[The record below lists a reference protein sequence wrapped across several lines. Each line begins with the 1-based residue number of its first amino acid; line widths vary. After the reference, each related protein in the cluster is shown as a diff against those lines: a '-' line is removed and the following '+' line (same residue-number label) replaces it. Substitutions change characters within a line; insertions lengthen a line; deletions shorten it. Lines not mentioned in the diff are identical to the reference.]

1 MFRKGQTGLLVI
13 LLITPAL
20 LLPNNDNSVFST
32 TPNQNDSAPFNGS
45 PMPGNDALQMDSGG
59 YPVPSSPQFYPSES
73 TGSGTLNPVVVEQR
87 GYYSSGNISARTDT
101 SANTGTN
108 LLLDTDHNWVADQA
122 EASVWNLEKLYAVNG
137 SFDEGYAGTNV
148 YPNGSVQYYPLGW
161 DANSTDTATYSDD
174 VQLASYDS
182 TGRQYVTVESQGG
195 KVGQNA
201 FGHDAGTKVVWT
213 QNVTNIPYTENFLL
227 SFDYF
232 YLRGPIDGPTGTDP
246 VTGNC
251 SITVFINNQTVW
263 NMSLLLLSQRGVW
276 FSSGQI
282 PLTVVGAP
290 SSFTFAIGLVID
302 ESLVLDKRA
311 DYDGDPSHLADGIDN
326 AAYISAYLDNISLLK
341 TISPTPGE
349 VNLRFRTSAENVP
362 LSGSSGQYSASIVNA
377 SYWTATPVPVEVT
390 ANTSV
395 SFDYKA
401 RLLSHRF
408 TDSNWRTDISSYGIS
423 YTVGLGVSPELT
435 FYSYVGYLGDYE
447 DPQMIVRYPQD
458 WANITVSDPFLV
470 NLTAS
475 CTITPGGVVVPSSFL
490 DHLGW
495 WQFRMQSPNY
505 AKSIEI
511 QKYSLSTGWS
521 ADTTFRVGNLTRP
534 SIEIGT
540 ATEIPPA
547 LSNVNITWGLPNGTT
562 WFEEYAS
569 GGINGNINGSSK
581 TIDSSL
587 AGRWQI
593 EFLWSNGTEVAF
605 LNGSFAVY
613 HSSTLTPLDTMIET
627 DAGDVVT
634 GRVEF
639 VDAENGRYL
648 METAIIKGNWSG
660 AALTFSSNPTRRW
673 WEADFDTSIVGAGL
687 FTVEVNAT
695 LPYYDTA
702 TCQFWVLSTNMTR
715 LTSPN
720 APWTS
725 AIWEDTAVLTFH
737 YETYDASGSA
747 WVPVSNSSGSVR
759 ATANWTLGSWSVS
772 ETGVAGIYEM
782 LIYTSA
788 KPAASYLLNI
798 SFSKPAH
805 QSRQMAI
812 TLLVSPQVS
821 TLTIYNGSSARADI
835 EDNISLKFNYQ
846 DASGHDI
853 AGANLVVDTVSPSS
867 GLGISAIN
875 PVVGEPGN
883 YSVDIAVLGIGVY
896 TVRFLASM
904 GGYQPATSVFVLV
917 VNDVPTSL
925 TVTSGETAEIGL
937 TDSYLAT
944 YHFESYNGTP
954 ISGAQLSVIY
964 SGPSG
969 GLSWSPPS
977 DDGSGDYSVQF
988 SSTISGAYL
997 ITLAAARQYYQSD
1010 SVSFFLSVGEI
1021 TSHLD
1026 ILNGTADTVDYGQTY
1041 RLVLSYYNGTPIGLD
1056 GANVSILSITPS
1068 SGLSAGTVV
1077 DEGSGYYSV
1086 ALDPQVDDT
1095 FTLLF
1100 RANLTNHQTQFA
1112 TFTLVSNP
1120 VPTNLLVMNSTTSLQ
1135 VDSNFSFY
1143 LRYVTEG
1150 SLGVEGGHL
1159 EIIDPPSTVLFSSFE
1174 DLGNGYY
1181 RLHAFP
1187 TLTGSF
1193 QFTVTSSKTFYQTES
1208 TSVFLVV
1215 GDIPAH
1221 LEILNGTA
1229 GSVTYGSSFNLVLSF
1244 YNDSSYGLAGA
1255 ALSFASI
1262 SPSGLPASTFTDH
1275 GQGLYS
1281 VILEPLK
1288 SNTFYLLIKANL
1300 TNHEVRFASFTFVV
1314 EPVATVLKV
1323 MNTSTSI
1330 SVDRNYNLTFKYEDE
1345 YGDGVAGATIESI
1358 NTPEGVILSDVEDVG
1373 QGYYRVNI
1381 DPSRIGVFSFLFK
1394 ASMANHQTA
1403 SSSYILESTLI
1414 PTQLRFSGNIQSG
1427 TTTYGEEFDI
1437 SFFYERTDM
1446 SVNITSASVNVT
1458 AQHGDFRFLIVST
1471 GNGYVIRVFPFDVG
1485 IHALS
1490 IMVSKDNHAPVIET
1504 FTLTVQE
1511 IPTELTWFNSPEEIY
1526 FGHEHQFSFSYVFD
1540 ANQTGISDSNL
1551 VIAGSK
1557 SSWVSSETLTPGLYN
1572 ISITPD
1578 ELGTF
1583 TITFTFSGNG
1593 LETQRMVLVF
1603 TVISVE
1609 VEAQLSSSTFA
1620 TEGSQLTVVVDLVER
1635 GTDIPVTAADLRCR
1649 LDIPDSLWLTLRESS
1664 PGHYVGQLPIPII
1677 ETDSDI
1683 GILFYFSKTNY
1694 QLISAQSYSI
1704 HVQTDP
1710 LVKMAPALTM
1720 GGGSLAFLAIALVGL
1735 RVRKTRKQKRNL
1747 RAIAVKQRFDDVK
1760 NMIGLIVLHKKSG
1773 LPIYSKTLKG
1783 GFDETMVSAFI
1794 TAVSH
1799 FRSEFGMDEKHWDF
1813 QVVPI
1818 SDIISAVPTRNM
1830 ICAFITG
1837 SSPSREQQVKME
1849 AFARAAGAMFDESV
1863 ALAPTHE
1870 LEAHEE
1876 ELFTS
1881 LFMDLMDGELLT
1893 AYKMREAAR
1902 LPRSM
1907 SCLSSVVDRME
1918 NKEFTLDALARGMA
1932 MCGIEEGEA
1941 YLQVMDAIDNDIIQP
1956 ANGYIPT
1963 ES

>member
-1 MFRKGQTGLLVI
+1 MFSKGQSSLLVI
-13 LLITPAL
+13 LLVTPAL
-20 LLPNNDNSVFST
+20 LLPNSGNSVFIAASS
-32 TPNQNDSAPFNGS
+32 QNDSAPYNRG
-45 PMPGNDALQMDSGG
+45 PIPITDTKQMDSEG
-59 YPVPSSPQFYPSES
+59 YSEPTSPQFYPSGI
-73 TGSGTLNPVVVEQR
+73 TGSGTLDPVVVEQR

-101 SANTGTN
+101 GENTNST
-108 LLLDTDHNWVADQA
+108 LLIDTAHSWVASRADID
-122 EASVWNLEKLYAVNG
+122 VYNLTRLYAVNG
-137 SFDEGYAGTNV
+137 TFDGGIPGTNV
-148 YPNGSVQYYPLGW
+148 NPSGNVLAYPYGW
-161 DANSTDTATYSDD
+161 DSISNTTDTSTTQRSSYLQTGGHIVSVENEGKTLGTGGNMRFQHASGTSVLWYQRIENKPF
-174 VQLASYDS
+174 VQDYVLSL
-182 TGRQYVTVESQGG
+182 QY
-195 KVGQNA
+195 
-201 FGHDAGTKVVWT
+201 
-213 QNVTNIPYTENFLL
+213 L
-227 SFDYF
+227 
-232 YLRGPIDGPTGTDP
+232 YLRGPLDAGLSNSIALEARANGTLL
-246 VTGNC
+246 
-251 SITVFINNQTVW
+251 W
-263 NMSLLLLSQRGVW
+263 SLSLASVAAHDTW
-276 FSSGQI
+276 YSSGDIQI
-282 PLTVVGAP
+282 HLPSVGDAFN
-290 SSFTFAIGLVID
+290 FTIGLSINSTL
-302 ESLVLDKRA
+302 SLNPATYGILDA
-311 DYDGDPSHLADGIDN
+311 NYIT
-326 AAYISAYLDNISLLK
+326 AYFDNIVFKGAAAPEFASVDLKFNAVSLS
-341 TISPTPGE
+341 SPIE
-349 VNLRFRTSAENVP
+349 
-362 LSGSSGQYSASIVNA
+362 GSLGTGSASIEKAGYWSTA
-377 SYWTATPVPVEVT
+377 SISVGVT
-390 ANTSV
+390 SNVSV
-395 SFDYKA
+395 SFTYES
-401 RLLSHRF
+401 RLLCHRY
-408 TDSNWRTDISSYGIS
+408 SNSTWTTDISKQ
-423 YTVGLGVSPELT
+423 GVSYDVEYGKSPQLA
-435 FYSYVGYLGDYE
+435 FYTYVGYFGDYT
-447 DPQMIVRYPQD
+447 DPTINIRLPKD
-458 WANITVSDPFLV
+458 WANATILDPFLSDV
-470 NLTAS
+470 TSS
-475 CTITPGGVVVPSSFL
+475 CTISAGMISVPSVIL
-490 DHLGW
+490 DRLGW
-495 WQFRMQSPNY
+495 WLFEVESPNY

-511 QKYSLSTGWS
+511 QKYRSSTGWS
-521 ADTTFRVGNLTRP
+521 ADTSFRVGNLTRP

-540 ATEIPPA
+540 AAEIPPI
-547 LSNVNITWGLPNGTT
+547 LSNVNITWRLPNGTI
-562 WFEEYAS
+562 WFEESAS
-569 GGINGNINGSSK
+569 GGMDGIINGSSEI
-581 TIDSSL
+581 IDSSL
-587 AGRWQI
+587 AGQWQI
-593 EFLWSNGTEVAF
+593 EFLWSNGTEAAF

-613 HSSTLTPLDTMIET
+613 HSSALNPLDTMIET
-627 DAGDVVT
+627 DAGDVFT

-639 VDAENGRYL
+639 VDADNGRYL
-648 METAIIKGNWSG
+648 MEDAIIKGNWSG

-695 LPYYDTA
+695 LPYYDAA
-702 TCQFWVLSTNMTR
+702 TCQFSVLSTNVTR

-725 AIWEDTAVLTFH
+725 ATWKNTAVLTFH

-747 WVPVSNSSGSVR
+747 WVPVSNSSGNVK

-782 LIYTSA
+782 LIDTSA

-812 TLLVSPQVS
+812 TLLVSPQAS
-821 TLTIYNGSSARADI
+821 TLAIYNGSSARAEI
-835 EDNISLKFNYQ
+835 EDSISLKFNYQ

-853 AGANLVVDTVSPSS
+853 AGANLVVDAVSPSS
-867 GLGISAIN
+867 GLGISAIT

-883 YSVDIAVLGIGVY
+883 YSVDITVQGIGVY
-896 TVRFLASM
+896 TIRFLASM
-904 GGYQPATSVFVLV
+904 AGYQPATSVFVLV

-925 TVTSGETAEIGL
+925 SVTSGETVEIGL

-969 GLSWSPPS
+969 GLSWSTPS

-997 ITLAAARQYYQSD
+997 ITVAAAREYYQSD

-1026 ILNGTADTVDYGQTY
+1026 ILNGTADTVDFGQTY
-1041 RLVLSYYNGTPIGLD
+1041 RLVLSYYNNTPTGLD
-1056 GANVSILSITPS
+1056 GANVTIVSITPT
-1068 SGLSAGTVV
+1068 SGLSASSVA
-1077 DEGSGYYSV
+1077 DEGSGFYSV
-1086 ALDPQVDDT
+1086 ILSPQVDDT

-1135 VDSNFSFY
+1135 VDSNFSLY

-1150 SLGVEGGHL
+1150 STGVEGGHL
-1159 EIIDPPSTVLFSSFE
+1159 EIIDPPSAVLFSSFE

-1221 LEILNGTA
+1221 IEILNGTA
-1229 GSVTYGSSFNLVLSF
+1229 GSITYGTAFNLVLSL
-1244 YNDSSYGLAGA
+1244 YNDSSFGLAGA
-1255 ALSFASI
+1255 SLSFASI
-1262 SPSGLPASTFTDH
+1262 SPSGLPAGPFTDH

-1281 VILEPLK
+1281 VLLEPLK
-1288 SNTFYLLIKANL
+1288 SSTFYLLIKANL
-1300 TNHEVRFASFTFVV
+1300 TNHEVQFASFTFVV
-1314 EPVATVLKV
+1314 EPVSTVLKV
-1323 MNTSTSI
+1323 MNASTSI
-1330 SVDRNYNLTFKYEDE
+1330 SIDRSYNLTLRFEDDQS
-1345 YGDGVAGATIESI
+1345 DGVAGATIESI
-1358 NTPEGVILSDVEDVG
+1358 NTPEGVILSEVEDVG

-1381 DPSRIGVFSFLFK
+1381 DPGKIGVFSLLFK
-1394 ASMANHQTA
+1394 ASMANHQNA
-1403 SSSYILESTLI
+1403 SSSYILEATLI
-1414 PTQLRFSGNIQSG
+1414 PTQLRFSGDIRSG
-1427 TTTYGEEFDI
+1427 TTIYGQEFDI
-1437 SFFYERTDM
+1437 NFLYERTDM

-1458 AQHGDFRFLIVST
+1458 TPHGDFRFAVVSVE
-1471 GNGYVIRVFPFDVG
+1471 NGYVIRVFSFDVG

-1490 IMVSKDNHAPVIET
+1490 IMVTKGNYETVIET

-1526 FGHEHQFSFSYVFD
+1526 FGHQHRFSFSYVFD

-1551 VIAGSK
+1551 LIAGSK
-1557 SSWVSSETLTPGLYN
+1557 SSWVSSESLIPGLYN

-1583 TITFTFSGNG
+1583 TITFTFSGEG

-1609 VEAQLSSSTFA
+1609 VEAQFLSSTFA
-1620 TEGSQLTVVVDLVER
+1620 TEGSQLTVAVKLVER
-1635 GTDIPVTAADLRCR
+1635 GTDLPVTAADLRCR
-1649 LDIPDSLWLTLRESS
+1649 LDIPDSLWLTLREDS

-1677 ETDSDI
+1677 EADSDI
-1683 GILFYFSKTNY
+1683 GVLFYFSKTNY
-1694 QLISAQSYSI
+1694 QLISTQSISV

-1710 LVKMAPALTM
+1710 LVKMAPALTT
-1720 GGGSLAFLAIALVGL
+1720 GGGSLAFLAIALVGF

-1747 RAIAVKQRFDDVK
+1747 KAIAVKQRFDDVK

-1893 AYKMREAAR
+1893 AYKLREAAR

-1918 NKEFTLDALARGMA
+1918 KKEFTLDQLARGMA

-1941 YLQVMDAIDNDIIQP
+1941 YLQVMDAIDNDIIEP
-1956 ANGYIPT
+1956 ANGYIPE